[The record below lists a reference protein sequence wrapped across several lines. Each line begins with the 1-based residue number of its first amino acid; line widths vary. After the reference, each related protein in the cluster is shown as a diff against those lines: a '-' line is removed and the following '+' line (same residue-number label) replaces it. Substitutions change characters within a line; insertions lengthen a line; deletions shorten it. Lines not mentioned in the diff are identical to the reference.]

1 MENFGEFLVNHWF
14 LWTLFF
20 ILSAMIIASV
30 ISGQITNASAIST
43 AQAVQ
48 IVNQQKGI
56 FIDVRGEADYTKGHI
71 ADSINLPGSGLL
83 EGVSTIKDKQKPVI
97 VVSANGQGTL
107 PLTKQLQENGFSE
120 VYILKGGIQTWQEA
134 KLPLFS

>member
-20 ILSAMIIASV
+20 ILLAMIVATV
-30 ISGQITNASAIST
+30 ISSQITNASAIT
-43 AQAVQ
+43 TTQAVQ

-56 FIDVRGEADYTKGHI
+56 FVDVRGESDYTKGHI
-71 ADSINLPGSGLL
+71 ADSINLPASTLL
-83 EGVSTIKDKQKPVI
+83 EGALTMKDKQKPVI

>member
-20 ILSAMIIASV
+20 ILLAMIIATV
-30 ISGQITNASAIST
+30 ISSQITNASAIT
-43 AQAVQ
+43 TTQAVQ
-48 IVNQQKGI
+48 IVNQKKGV
-56 FIDVRGEADYTKGHI
+56 FVDVRGEADYTKGHI
-71 ADSINLPGSGLL
+71 ADSVNLPGSNLL
-83 EGVSTIKDKQKPVI
+83 EGALTMKDKQKPVI

-120 VYILKGGIQTWQEA
+120 VYILKGGIQKWQEA